1 MTEFE
6 KYIQR
11 YLDLV
16 PSENW
21 IEELKSAGKQTLEIY
36 EQLSEEQSKYFYAEG
51 KWSLKTLLQHLIDC
65 EKVYNYR
72 ALRFSRKDQSL
83 VSAFDEEAWADHSY
97 AENRTLKSLINEF
110 ELTRQLSV
118 EFFKNL
124 PEEALQ
130 FSGKV
135 NENEIKVET
144 YRQLTIGHNLHHLN
158 IIKERYLPGLNV
170 YDL

>member
-21 IEELKSAGKQTLEIY
+21 VEEMKSSGKQTLEIY
-36 EQLSEEQSKYFYAEG
+36 EKLSEEQGNFAYAEG

-72 ALRFSRKDQSL
+72 ALRFSRKDRSV
-83 VSAFDEEAWADHSY
+83 VSSFDEDSWANNSY
-97 AENRTLKSLINEF
+97 VESRTLKSLIKEF
-110 ELTRQLSV
+110 KLTRKLSIK
-118 EFFKNL
+118 FFKNL

-130 FSGKV
+130 LTGKAG
-135 NENEIKVET
+135 ENETKVVT
-144 YRQLTIGHNLHHLN
+144 YRQLTIGHNIHHLN
-158 IIKERYLPGLNV
+158 IIKERYLPNL
-170 YDL
+170 

>member
-21 IEELKSAGKQTLEIY
+21 IEEMKTVSDATLEIY
-36 EQLSEEQSKYFYAEG
+36 ESLSEEQGNYAYAEG
-51 KWSLKTLLQHLIDC
+51 KWSLKTLLQHLIDT
-65 EKVYNYR
+65 EKVFAYR

-83 VSAFDEEAWADHSY
+83 VSGFDEEAWADNSY
-97 AENRTLKSLINEF
+97 AETRTLKSLIKEF
-110 ELTRQLSV
+110 KLTRKLSV
-118 EFFKNL
+118 KFFKNL

-130 FSGKV
+130 LIGIV
-135 NENEIKVET
+135 NGNDIKVET
-144 YRQLTIGHNLHHLN
+144 IGKLTVGHNIHHLN
-158 IIKERYLPGLNV
+158 IIKERYLPHL
-170 YDL
+170 